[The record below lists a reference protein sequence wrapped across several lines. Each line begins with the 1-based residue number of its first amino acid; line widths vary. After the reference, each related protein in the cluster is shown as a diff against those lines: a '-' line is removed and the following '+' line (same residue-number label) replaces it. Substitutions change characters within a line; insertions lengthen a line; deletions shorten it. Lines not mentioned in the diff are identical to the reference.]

1 MTVIDGPSIHPLS
14 GNKAKQLV
22 IFCHGYGADGNDLIG
37 LANYFQKTL
46 PDAYFISP
54 NAPEVCPMNPMG
66 YQWFDFTSNDPDL
79 IWKKVNDAGEILNN
93 FIDNKLNE
101 LNLTNDDLSLV
112 GFSQGTMMS
121 LHVGLRRNTAMSS
134 IVGFSGRLI
143 REDTLSDEMIS
154 KPPVYLIHGDQ
165 DPMVP
170 CSDTIN
176 AAKILKD
183 LDVDVQSHISPNTSH
198 SIAQDGLEIAIKFLS
213 SNFSQNK

>member
-1 MTVIDGPSIHPLS
+1 MTTIDGPSIHPLS
-14 GNKAKQLV
+14 GSQAKQLV

-37 LANYFQKTL
+37 LANYFQQIL

-54 NAPEVCPMNPMG
+54 NAPESCPMNPMG

-101 LNLTNDDLSLV
+101 LNLSDKDLSLV

-121 LHVGLRRNTAMSS
+121 LHVGLRRSAAMSS

-143 REDTLSDEMIS
+143 REDTLSDDMKS
-154 KPPVYLIHGDQ
+154 KPPIYLIHGDQ

-170 CSDTIN
+170 YSDTIN

-183 LDVDVQSHISPNTSH
+183 LDVDVQSHISPNTPH
-198 SIAQDGLEIAIKFLS
+198 SIAQDGLKIAINFLS